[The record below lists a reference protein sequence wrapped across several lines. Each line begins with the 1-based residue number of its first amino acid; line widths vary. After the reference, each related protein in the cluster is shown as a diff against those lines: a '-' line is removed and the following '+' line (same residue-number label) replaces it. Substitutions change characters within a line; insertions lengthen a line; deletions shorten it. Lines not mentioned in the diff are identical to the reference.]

1 MPMSQPSSK
10 ACVAPPDHPS
20 GTSNRSRD
28 DSDKPVKSL
37 KYKTLMFTDL
47 ARANGSSLAAKSTLA
62 KPRICSAIRS
72 YIRHLPTI
80 GGGSSFMSAS
90 LLILK
95 PHTLSAISSDSTG
108 YMRAETC
115 PLTRAPA
122 QASDSDRLLGELRR
136 CLERIPVGSKLSAIP
151 SSSLP

>member
-37 KYKTLMFTDL
+37 KYNTLTFMDL
-47 ARANGSSLAAKSTLA
+47 ARAKGSSLAAKSTFA

-72 YIRHLPTI
+72 YIRHLPTS
-80 GGGSSFMSAS
+80 GGGSGFRSAG
-90 LLILK
+90 LLIIK
-95 PHTLSAISSDSTG
+95 PHTLSAISSSSTG
-108 YMRAETC
+108 YMRYETC
-115 PLTRAPA
+115 PLTRAPG
-122 QASDSDRLLGELRR
+122 QASDSDRLAGGRR
-136 CLERIPVGSKLSAIP
+136 QCQERILVGSKLSAIP

>member
-28 DSDKPVKSL
+28 DSDKPIKSL
-37 KYKTLMFTDL
+37 KYNTLTFMDL

-72 YIRHLPTI
+72 YIRHLPTS
-80 GGGSSFMSAS
+80 GGGSSFRSAG

-95 PHTLSAISSDSTG
+95 PLTLSAISSHSTG
-108 YMRAETC
+108 YMRFETC
-115 PLTRAPA
+115 LLAPVPD
-122 QASDSDRLLGELRR
+122 QASDSDRLGGERRR
-136 CLERIPVGSKLSAIP
+136 CLERILVGSKLSAIP